1 MSDAIIVAIITA
13 TTSILVQLLIVR
25 QNNAKLSVEQA
36 KRDQK
41 LDDELEQVIKKLDEH
56 NGYARLFSE
65 AKEAI
70 ISLQKDVE
78 WIKAEVKK

>member
-41 LDDELEQVIKKLDEH
+41 LDDELEQFIKKLDEH

>member
-41 LDDELEQVIKKLDEH
+41 LDDKLEQIDKKLDEH
-56 NGYARLFSE
+56 NGYAKLFSD
-65 AKEAI
+65 
-70 ISLQKDVE
+70 ISKSIVKLQTDVE
-78 WIKAEVKK
+78 WIRSKS

>member
-1 MSDAIIVAIITA
+1 MSEAVIVALITA
-13 TTSILVQLLIVR
+13 GTSVLVQVLINR
-25 QNNAKLSVEQA
+25 QNNLKNKVEQA

-41 LDDELEQVIKKLDEH
+41 LDDDLQQICKKLDEH
-56 NGYARLFSE
+56 NGYASLFSE